1 MEEIMKL
8 EEKFINKYLKMKNNI
23 IKKLIFT
30 LIGIIAISCNND
42 KELEIQNLEVKLT
55 NNIERVEP
63 PNWWIGMKTRD
74 LQLLVYGKNISDYV
88 PLINSSNVKLVSTE
102 KVKNQNYLFLN
113 ISISEKAEP
122 ESIEINFL
130 NDNVIVDKYEF
141 SLLDRKENASEVV
154 GFNNSDVMY
163 LITPD
168 RYVNGDPENDD
179 IAYMY
184 ERPNRDDNRGL
195 HGGDIQGIINQ
206 LDYIEE
212 MGFTTIWLN
221 PVLENN
227 MKRSSYHGYSITDY
241 YKIDPRFG
249 TNELFLELSQ
259 KAKKR
264 GIKFVMDIIPNHCGS
279 EHWFFKD
286 PPMEDWINNQ
296 SGFKQTN
303 HRRETIQDIH
313 ASEIDKKDHI
323 DGWFVETMPDLNQ
336 KNQKMSTYLIQN
348 TLWWIEYAELSGI
361 RVDTYPY
368 SDKDFMSDWTYV
380 VMDEYPNFNI
390 VGEEWSD
397 NPSLISYWQKNKVNH
412 DGYVSYLPT
421 LMDFPL
427 QISFVEA
434 LNDDF
439 GWGKGFVKPY
449 RTLANDFVYPNPN
462 NLLIFPDN
470 HDMARFYTQ
479 VNNDLDL
486 FKMGI
491 VYYSTMRGIPQFYYG
506 TEILM
511 NSNENPGDHG
521 LIRTEFPGGWPDHL
535 KNAFTGDGLSKDE
548 KQTQL
553 FFKEL
558 LNWRKN
564 NKVIH
569 KGKLIQFSPKEN
581 GVYSFFRVFEGQL
594 VWVIFNRNNSSR
606 IIDTSR
612 FKELISNKEFGYD
625 VLNKKRVSII
635 NSIEIDKKSALIIE
649 IE

>member
-1 MEEIMKL
+1 
-8 EEKFINKYLKMKNNI
+8 MKNNI

-113 ISISEKAEP
+113 ISISENAEP

-141 SLLDRKENASEVV
+141 SLLERKDNASELV

-179 IAYMY
+179 IEYMY

-227 MKRSSYHGYSITDY
+227 MKRSSYHGYSTTDY

-296 SGFKQTN
+296 SGFKQTS

>member
-1 MEEIMKL
+1 
-8 EEKFINKYLKMKNNI
+8 MKNNI
-23 IKKLIFT
+23 NKNWIFI
-30 LIGIIAISCNND
+30 LIGFFVLSCDNEN
-42 KELEIQNLEVKLT
+42 KSETLNLDVKLS
-55 NNIERVEP
+55 NKIQRVEP
-63 PNWWIGMKTRD
+63 PNWWIDMKTKD

-88 PLINSSNVKLVSTE
+88 PIINSPNVKLISYE

-113 ISISEKAEP
+113 ISISKNAKADT
-122 ESIEINFL
+122 ILLNFL
-130 NDNVIVDKYEF
+130 KDDIIVDMYEF
-141 SLLDRKENASEVV
+141 SLLDRKENASKVE
-154 GFNNSDVMY
+154 GFNSSDVMY

-168 RYVNGDPENDD
+168 RYANGNPENDD
-179 IAYMY
+179 ISYMY
-184 ERPNRDDNRGL
+184 ERPNRDNNRGL
-195 HGGDIQGIINQ
+195 HGGDIQGIIDN
-206 LDYIEE
+206 LNYIKE

-227 MKRSSYHGYSITDY
+227 MKKSSYHGYSTTDY
-241 YKIDPRFG
+241 YKVDPRFG
-249 TNELFLELSQ
+249 TNELFRELSE
-259 KAKKR
+259 KANKM
-264 GIKFVMDIIPNHCGS
+264 GIKLVMDIIPNHCGS

-286 PPMEDWINNQ
+286 PPMDNWFNNQ
-296 SGFKQTN
+296 SGFKQTS

-313 ASEIDKKDHI
+313 ASEIDKKEHI

-336 KNQKMSTYLIQN
+336 KNEKMSTYLIQN

-368 SDKDFMSDWTYV
+368 SDKKFMSDWTFS
-380 VMDEYPNFNI
+380 VMNEYPNFNI

-397 NPSLISYWQKNKVNH
+397 NPSLISYWQKGKVNH
-412 DGYVSYLPT
+412 DGYVSYLPS

-427 QISFVEA
+427 QISFAEA
-434 LNDDF
+434 LTDDF

-449 RTLANDFVYPNPN
+449 RTLATDFVYPNPN

-470 HDMARFYTQ
+470 HDMARFFTQ

-521 LIRTEFPGGWPDHL
+521 LIRTEFPGGWPDHT
-535 KNAFTGDGLSKDE
+535 KNAFTGEGLSNE
-548 KQTQL
+548 ERETQL
-553 FFKEL
+553 FFKEV

-569 KGKLIQFSPKEN
+569 EGKLIQFSPKEN
-581 GVYSFFRVFEGQL
+581 GIYSFFRVLEDKL
-594 VWVIFNRNNSSR
+594 VWIIFNRNNTSK
-606 IIDTSR
+606 IIDTFR
-612 FKELISNKEFGYD
+612 FEELISNKEFGYD
-625 VLNKKRVSII
+625 VINKKRISIQ
-635 NSIEIDKKSALIIE
+635 NSILIDKKTALIIE

>member
-1 MEEIMKL
+1 MKL

-122 ESIEINFL
+122 ESIQINFL

-227 MKRSSYHGYSITDY
+227 MKRSSYHGYSTTDY

-286 PPMEDWINNQ
+286 PPMEDWFNNQ
-296 SGFKQTN
+296 SGFKQTS

-511 NSNENPGDHG
+511 NSDENPGDHG

>member
-1 MEEIMKL
+1 MKL

-227 MKRSSYHGYSITDY
+227 MKRSSYHGYSTTDY

-296 SGFKQTN
+296 SGFKQTS

-606 IIDTSR
+606 NIDTSR

>member
-1 MEEIMKL
+1 M
-8 EEKFINKYLKMKNNI
+8 
-23 IKKLIFT
+23 
-30 LIGIIAISCNND
+30 
-42 KELEIQNLEVKLT
+42 
-55 NNIERVEP
+55 
-63 PNWWIGMKTRD
+63 
-74 LQLLVYGKNISDYV
+74 
-88 PLINSSNVKLVSTE
+88 
-102 KVKNQNYLFLN
+102 
-113 ISISEKAEP
+113 
-122 ESIEINFL
+122 
-130 NDNVIVDKYEF
+130 
-141 SLLDRKENASEVV
+141 
-154 GFNNSDVMY
+154 
-163 LITPD
+163 
-168 RYVNGDPENDD
+168 
-179 IAYMY
+179 
-184 ERPNRDDNRGL
+184 
-195 HGGDIQGIINQ
+195 
-206 LDYIEE
+206 
-212 MGFTTIWLN
+212 
-221 PVLENN
+221 
-227 MKRSSYHGYSITDY
+227 
-241 YKIDPRFG
+241 
-249 TNELFLELSQ
+249 
-259 KAKKR
+259 
-264 GIKFVMDIIPNHCGS
+264 IPNHCGS

-296 SGFKQTN
+296 SGFKQTS

-612 FKELISNKEFGYD
+612 FKELILNKEFGYD

>member
-1 MEEIMKL
+1 MK
-8 EEKFINKYLKMKNNI
+8 KIIFIGLI
-23 IKKLIFT
+23 ILFS
-30 LIGIIAISCNND
+30 ISCNTEKQDLKSND
-42 KELEIQNLEVKLT
+42 KIKLIDS
-55 NNIERVEP
+55 IERVEP
-63 PNWWIGMKTRD
+63 PNWWVGMKTND
-74 LQLLVYGKNISDYV
+74 LQILVYGKSIGDLIPKIS
-88 PLINSSNVKLVSTE
+88 NSNVELTSFD
-102 KVKNQNYLFLN
+102 KVQNENYLFLN
-113 ISISEKAEP
+113 ISILENAIADEV
-122 ESIEINFL
+122 EINFYR
-130 NDNVIVDKYEF
+130 DNVVVDRYLF
-141 SLLDRKENASEVV
+141 SLLDRRENASNVE
-154 GFNNSDVMY
+154 GFNSSDVMY

-168 RYVNGDPENDD
+168 RYVNGDTENDD
-179 IAYMY
+179 IEYMY
-184 ERPNRDDNRGL
+184 ERPNRDNNRGL
-195 HGGDIQGIINQ
+195 HGGDIQGIINK

-221 PVLENN
+221 PILENN
-227 MKRSSYHGYSITDY
+227 MKRSSYHGYSTTDY
-241 YKIDPRFG
+241 YKVDPRFG

-264 GIKFVMDIIPNHCGS
+264 GIKMVMDMIPNHCGS

-296 SGFKQTN
+296 SEFKQTS
-303 HRRETIQDIH
+303 HRRESIQDIH
-313 ASEIDKKDHI
+313 ASEIDKKDFA

-336 KNQKMSTYLIQN
+336 KNEKMSKYLIQN
-348 TLWWIEYAELSGI
+348 TLWWIEYAALSGI

-368 SDKDFMSDWTYV
+368 SDKDFMTDWTYA
-380 VMDEYPNFNI
+380 VMEEYSNFNI

-397 NPSLISYWQKNKVNH
+397 NPSLISYWQKNKTNH

-449 RTLANDFVYPNPN
+449 RTLATDFVYPNPN

-521 LIRTEFPGGWPDHL
+521 LIRTEFPGGWSDHL
-535 KNAFTGDGLSKDE
+535 KNAFTGDGLSEDE
-548 KQTQL
+548 KQIQL

-558 LNWRKN
+558 LNWRKKK
-564 NKVIH
+564 KVIH
-569 KGKLIQFSPKEN
+569 NGKLIQFSPKEN
-581 GVYSFFRVFEGQL
+581 GIYSFFRIFEDQL

-612 FKELISNKEFGYD
+612 FKELILDKEFGYD
-625 VLNKKRVSII
+625 VLNKKRISIKD
-635 NSIEIDKKSALIIE
+635 NIEINEKSALIIE

>member
-1 MEEIMKL
+1 MKL

-113 ISISEKAEP
+113 ISISENAEP

-141 SLLDRKENASEVV
+141 SLLERKDNASEVV

-179 IAYMY
+179 IEYMY

-212 MGFTTIWLN
+212 MGLTTIWLN

-296 SGFKQTN
+296 SGFKQTS

>member
-1 MEEIMKL
+1 MKL

-113 ISISEKAEP
+113 ISISENAEP

-227 MKRSSYHGYSITDY
+227 MKRSSYHGYSTTDY

-264 GIKFVMDIIPNHCGS
+264 GIKLVMDMIPNHCGS

-296 SGFKQTN
+296 SGFKQTS